1 MLKCSKVSVITTV
14 HTFTLSSAH
23 ANDHA
28 QLLQLDHELFA
39 PPESLFTVNEKAPK
53 IDESYA
59 KCGRFA

>member
-28 QLLQLDHELFA
+28 QLLQLDLLFA
-39 PPESLFTVNEKAPK
+39 PPESLFTVNDKAPK